1 MEFRPIETSE
11 VRSILENACDTKGTI
26 GFKRFIEIALYHPKI
41 GYYRSVRPRVGKSRE
56 SDFFTASSL
65 KSAFAPIILE
75 ASINLAKS
83 ISLPPNELAW
93 IEIGPEPGNQLF
105 RDIETPFRTITSIAL
120 GESLQI
126 EGPAIVFSNEVFD
139 AQPFSSVVY
148 RQGCWLEKRVEV
160 SDEGIRAIECKP
172 RSDDILD
179 RLPDLPHPTSEGY
192 NIDLATG
199 ASDLLEDIAGLE
211 WQGVFL
217 AFDYGKT
224 WQSLAFD
231 TAQGTGRAYSSHQQ
245 HSELLDRIG
254 QQDITCHI
262 CWDWLI
268 HKLEEHGFKSI
279 DLQSQESFILRGAP
293 EFLKRAFEGDNDQM
307 GPLRQLVHPT
317 MMGQKFQALSAIRT
331 A

>member
-1 MEFRPIETSE
+1 MEFRPIESSE
-11 VRSILENACDTKGTI
+11 VRSILEDACDAKGTI

-41 GYYRSVRPRVGKSRE
+41 GYYRSNRQRVGKNRE

-75 ASINLAKS
+75 ASINLAKA
-83 ISLPPNELAW
+83 ISLPLNELAW

-126 EGPAIVFSNEVFD
+126 EGPAIVFSNELFD

-148 RQGCWLEKRVEV
+148 RQGRWLEKRVEV
-160 SDEGIRAIECKP
+160 SDEGIRAIECESQ
-172 RSDDILD
+172 SDDVLG
-179 RLPDLPHPTSEGY
+179 RLPDLPHPAPEDY
-192 NIDLATG
+192 NIDLPTG
-199 ASDLLEDIAGLE
+199 ATALLEDIAGLE

-245 HSELLDRIG
+245 RSDLMDKIGATRHHLPYLLG
-254 QQDITCHI
+254 
-262 CWDWLI
+262 L
-268 HKLEEHGFKSI
+268 
-279 DLQSQESFILRGAP
+279 ANP
-293 EFLKRAFEGDNDQM
+293 
-307 GPLRQLVHPT
+307 
-317 MMGQKFQALSAIRT
+317 
-331 A
+331 

>member
-1 MEFRPIETSE
+1 MEFRPIESLE
-11 VRSILENACDTKGTI
+11 VRSILENACDTKGSI

-41 GYYRSVRPRVGKSRE
+41 GYYRSDRPRVGKSRE

-75 ASINLAKS
+75 ASLNLAKAT
-83 ISLPPNELAW
+83 SLPPNELAW

-105 RDIETPFRTITSIAL
+105 NDIETPFRTVTSIAL

-139 AQPFSSVVY
+139 AQPFSSVVF

-160 SDEGIRAIECKP
+160 SNEGIRAIECQP
-172 RSDDILD
+172 QSDDILD
-179 RLPDLPHPTSEGY
+179 RLPDLPHPASEGY
-192 NIDLATG
+192 NIDLPTG
-199 ASDLLEDIAGLE
+199 ATALLEDIARLD
-211 WQGVFL
+211 WRGVFL

-245 HSELLDRIG
+245 RGDLLEKIG

-293 EFLKRAFEGDNDQM
+293 EFLKRAFDGENDQM

>member
-1 MEFRPIETSE
+1 MA
-11 VRSILENACDTKGTI
+11 N
-26 GFKRFIEIALYHPKI
+26 
-41 GYYRSVRPRVGKSRE
+41 RE

-75 ASINLAKS
+75 ASINLAKAV
-83 ISLPPNELAW
+83 SLPLNELAW

-105 RDIETPFRTITSIAL
+105 SEIETPFRTNTSIAL

-126 EGPAIVFSNEVFD
+126 EGPAIVFSNELFD
-139 AQPFSSVVY
+139 AQAFSSVVF
-148 RQGCWLEKRVEV
+148 RQGRWLEKRVEV
-160 SDEGIRAIECKP
+160 SDEGIAAIECESQ
-172 RSDDILD
+172 SDDVLG
-179 RLPDLPHPTSEGY
+179 RLPDLPYPAPGRLYHRSANRSDRFARGY
-192 NIDLATG
+192 RRLD
-199 ASDLLEDIAGLE
+199 

-245 HSELLDRIG
+245 RSDLMDKIG
-254 QQDITCHI
+254 EQDITCHI

-279 DLQSQESFILRGAP
+279 ELQSQESFILRGAP
-293 EFLKRAFEGDNDQM
+293 EFLERAFEGENDQM
-307 GPLRQLVHPT
+307 GPLRQLVHPA
-317 MMGQKFQALSAIRT
+317 MMGQKFQLSSAIRKV
-331 A
+331 